1 MPRVAKTI
9 IPRIRKSLRDRGLVA
24 SLFRSVLLP
33 VHLIREYRGTKSLR
47 LEREESEFDQAHG
60 VDTEG
65 EFGGWTYLSDL
76 EISSPNWIEGNNYA
90 AIEPE
95 RFERVLA
102 SLDIAFEEYT
112 FVDFG
117 SGKGRALLLA
127 SEFPFKRIIGLE
139 FSPELHRVAEE
150 NIHRYHSERQK
161 CRAIQSRNVD
171 FVEFPLPLEPLVLF
185 FFDPCQLRVLSEAV
199 ARIGQSLVASPRPV
213 YVAYVAV
220 QPEKD
225 QLFNSA
231 GFLEEIVRN
240 TEMNF
245 VIYKQ
250 TALP

>member
-1 MPRVAKTI
+1 M
-9 IPRIRKSLRDRGLVA
+9 D
-24 SLFRSVLLP
+24 
-33 VHLIREYRGTKSLR
+33 
-47 LEREESEFDQAHG
+47 
-60 VDTEG
+60 
-65 EFGGWTYLSDL
+65 LS
-76 EISSPNWIEGNNYA
+76 NWIEGNNYA

-185 FFDPCQLRVLSEAV
+185 FFDPCQLRVLSEVV